1 MEEYSST
8 EQQLETMKK
17 ARMKRG
23 FFVDIDHGETL
34 KKRFLSLLK
43 YYRLH
48 QVKRVLLGQSEINRI
63 DNSRIDNSL
72 AKEAIKALDNY
83 TINKI

>member
-17 ARMKRG
+17 ARVKHG
-23 FFVDIDHGETL
+23 FFVDIDDGETL
-34 KKRFLSLLK
+34 KKPFLSLLK

-48 QVKRVLLGQSEINRI
+48 QVKRVLHGQSEIN
-63 DNSRIDNSL
+63 RIDNSL

-83 TINKI
+83 AINKI